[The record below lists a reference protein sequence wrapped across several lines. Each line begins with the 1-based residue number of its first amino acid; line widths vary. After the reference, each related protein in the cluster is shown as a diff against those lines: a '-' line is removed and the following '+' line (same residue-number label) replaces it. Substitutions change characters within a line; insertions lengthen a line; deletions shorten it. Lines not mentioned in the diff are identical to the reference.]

1 MGEEMTAKE
10 YLKQLELLN
19 EMINQKI
26 SQVDELREM
35 AMGGGM
41 GIRYDKDPVQTSVS
55 GDAGTNKIIKYIDL
69 ENEVNADIDRYVDL
83 KNKIINQIHG
93 IKNVNHM
100 KLLYKRYVE
109 FKRLEVISVEM
120 NFSYDHTR
128 RLHGYALL
136 DFERTYQMKKD
147 PKPEKTES

>member
-1 MGEEMTAKE
+1 MGGEMTAKE

-19 EMINQKI
+19 EMINQKV

-55 GDAGTNKIIKYIDL
+55 ADAGTNKIIKYIDL

-83 KNKIINQIHG
+83 KNRIINQIHG

-136 DFERTYQMKKD
+136 DFERTYHDDLKGDLK
-147 PKPEKTES
+147 S

>member
-1 MGEEMTAKE
+1 MEEMTAKE

-19 EMINQKI
+19 EMINQKV

-55 GDAGTNKIIKYIDL
+55 GDAGTDKIIRYIDL

-83 KNKIINQIHG
+83 KNKIINQIQG
-93 IKNVNHM
+93 IKNVNH
-100 KLLYKRYVE
+100 LRILYKRYVE
-109 FKRLEVISVEM
+109 FKRLEVIAVEM
-120 NFSYDHTR
+120 NYSYQYVKE
-128 RLHGYALL
+128 LHGYALL
-136 DFERTYQMKKD
+136 DFERTYHMNGR
-147 PKPEKTES
+147 